1 MFSNS
6 RGNDQRAGDIMTLIR
21 EAAERDND
29 ALNEL
34 QKKCPMGTNL
44 VLGVDSSPDYFA
56 RSRPFRDWH
65 VFVATEND
73 IIIGSAAF
81 AISDTYVEGRQV
93 KTAYEY
99 GFVVHPLHRRE
110 GIAQK
115 LQRHIED
122 MALENNVDLLHLD
135 IIEDNIPSLSLFSKM
150 GFEKVKDC
158 TTISLMPCKRQ
169 RITVDGNIRSMEE
182 ADVDDVIGLINEMY
196 RGYDFFAPFQP
207 KDFVEYL
214 GRIPHFDFHNILVLE
229 DNGKLEACL
238 GIWEYNKV
246 RKYIV
251 EKLNWR
257 LSLQTYLIR
266 LIGLFTRMPYIPHRG
281 EPLLSYNLAT
291 LAYKRPESMRELL
304 KKTVNIALENKIN
317 FIHVTIDPSCPLA
330 TALSQFRYQTRMKLH
345 VLTKPL
351 KQERFPHSGEGKI
364 YFDVAEM

>member
-1 MFSNS
+1 M
-6 RGNDQRAGDIMTLIR
+6 ALIR
-21 EAAERDND
+21 EAAERDNE

-34 QKKCPMGTNL
+34 QKKCPMGTSL

-65 VFVATEND
+65 VFVAVENN
-73 IIIGSAAF
+73 IIVGSAAF
-81 AISDTYVEGRQV
+81 AINDTYVEGTQI

-99 GFVVHPLHRRE
+99 GFIVDPLHRRK
-110 GIAQK
+110 GIADK
-115 LQRHIED
+115 LQRHIEHT
-122 MALENNVDLLHLD
+122 ALENDVDLLHLD
-135 IIEDNIPSLSLFSKM
+135 IIEDNIPSISLFTKM
-150 GFEKVKDC
+150 GFEKVKDGI
-158 TTISLMPCKRQ
+158 TISLMPYKRQ
-169 RITVDGNIRSMEE
+169 RITAEGNIRSMEE
-182 ADVDDVIGLINEMY
+182 ADIDEVTGLLNEMY
-196 RGYDFFAPFQP
+196 RGYDFFVPFQP

-214 GRIPHFDFHNILVLE
+214 RRIPHFDFQSILVLE

-266 LIGLFTRMPYIPHRG
+266 LIGLFTRMPYVPKLG

-291 LAYKRPESMRELL
+291 VAYKKPESMTELL

-330 TALSQFRYQTRMKLH
+330 TVFSQFRFQTRIKLCA
-345 VLTKPL
+345 LAKPL
-351 KQERFPHSGEGKI
+351 KQERVPHSRERKI
-364 YFDVAEM
+364 YFDVAEI

>member
-1 MFSNS
+1 
-6 RGNDQRAGDIMTLIR
+6 MTLIR
-21 EAAERDND
+21 EAAERDNE

-34 QKKCPMGTNL
+34 QKKCPMGTSL

-65 VFVATEND
+65 VFVAVEND
-73 IIIGSAAF
+73 TIIGSAAF
-81 AISDTYVEGRQV
+81 ASRDTYFEGRRV

-99 GFVVHPLHRRE
+99 GFVVDPLHRRK
-110 GIAQK
+110 GIAEK

-122 MALENNVDLLHLD
+122 VALDNGVDLLHLD
-135 IIEDNIPSLSLFSKM
+135 IIEDNIPSLGLFSKM

-158 TTISLMPCKRQ
+158 MTVSLMPYKRQ
-169 RITVDGNIRSMEE
+169 RIAAEENIRSMEE
-182 ADVDDVIGLINEMY
+182 SDVDDVTGLINEMY
-196 RGYDFFAPFQP
+196 RGYDFFAPFEP

-214 GRIPHFDFHNILVLE
+214 KRIPHFDFHNILVFE

-238 GIWEYNKV
+238 GIWEYDKV

-266 LIGLFTRMPYIPHRG
+266 LIGLFTRMPYIPKPG

-291 LAYKRPESMRELL
+291 IAYKRPESMLELL
-304 KKTVNIALENKIN
+304 RKAVNIALDNKIN
-317 FIHVTIDPSCPLA
+317 FIHVTIDPLCPVA
-330 TALSQFRYQTRMKLH
+330 TALSQFRFQTRMKVH

-351 KQERFPHSGEGKI
+351 KQERLPSSGERRI
-364 YFDVAEM
+364 YVDVTEM

>member
-1 MFSNS
+1 
-6 RGNDQRAGDIMTLIR
+6 MTLIR

-34 QKKCPMGTNL
+34 QKKCPGGTSL

-56 RSRPFRDWH
+56 RSRPFKDWH
-65 VFVATEND
+65 VFVAVEND
-73 IIIGSAAF
+73 VIIGSAAF
-81 AISDTYVEGRQV
+81 AVNDTYVEGTQI

-99 GFVVHPLHRRE
+99 GFVVDPLHRRK
-110 GIAQK
+110 GIAEK
-115 LQRHIED
+115 LQGHIEHT
-122 MALENNVDLLHLD
+122 ALDNGVDLLHLD
-135 IIEDNIPSLSLFSKM
+135 IIEDNIPSINLFSKM

-158 TTISLMPCKRQ
+158 MTISLMPYKRQ
-169 RITVDGNIRSMEE
+169 TIAADGNIRCMEE
-182 ADVDDVIGLINEMY
+182 ADVDNVTALINEMY

-214 GRIPHFDFHNILVLE
+214 GRIPHFDFRNILVLE
-229 DNGKLEACL
+229 DNGMLEACL
-238 GIWEYNKV
+238 GVWEYDKV

-257 LSLQTYLIR
+257 LKAQTSLIR
-266 LIGLFTRMPYIPHRG
+266 LIGLFTRMPYIPKPG

-291 LAYKRPESMRELL
+291 AAYKRPESMTELL

-317 FIHVTIDPSCPLA
+317 FIHVTIDPSCPMA
-330 TALSQFRYQTRMKLH
+330 TVLSQFRFQTRMKLH

-351 KQERFPHSGEGKI
+351 KQERIPRSRERKI
-364 YFDVAEM
+364 YVDVAEM

>member
-1 MFSNS
+1 
-6 RGNDQRAGDIMTLIR
+6 MTLIR

-34 QKKCPMGTNL
+34 QKKCPMGTSL

-65 VFVATEND
+65 VYVAAESDT
-73 IIIGSAAF
+73 IIGSAAF
-81 AISDTYVEGRQV
+81 AISDTYFEGRQV

-99 GFVVHPLHRRE
+99 GFIVDPLHRRK
-110 GIAQK
+110 GIAEK

-122 MALENNVDLLHLD
+122 IALDNGVDLLHLD
-135 IIEDNIPSLSLFSKM
+135 IIEDNTPSISLFSKM

-158 TTISLMPCKRQ
+158 ITISLMPYKKQ
-169 RITVDGNIRSMEE
+169 RITAEENIRSMEE
-182 ADVDDVIGLINEMY
+182 SDVDDVTGLINEMY
-196 RGYDFFAPFQP
+196 RGYDFFAPFES

-214 GRIPHFDFHNILVLE
+214 KRIPHFDFHNILVFE

-238 GIWEYNKV
+238 GIWEYDKV

-257 LSLQTYLIR
+257 LSLQTHLIR
-266 LIGLFTRMPYIPHRG
+266 LFGLFTRMPYIPKPG

-304 KKTVNIALENKIN
+304 KKTVNIALDNKIN
-317 FIHVTIDPSCPLA
+317 FIHVTIDPSCPVA
-330 TALSQFRYQTRMKLH
+330 TALSQFRFQTRMKVR

-351 KQERFPHSGEGKI
+351 KQERFPHSRERKI
-364 YFDVAEM
+364 YVDVAEM

>member
-1 MFSNS
+1 
-6 RGNDQRAGDIMTLIR
+6 MTLIR

-34 QKKCPMGTNL
+34 QKKCPMGTSL

-56 RSRPFRDWH
+56 RSRPFKDWH
-65 VFVATEND
+65 VFVAAEND
-73 IIIGSAAF
+73 TIIGSAAF
-81 AISDTYVEGRQV
+81 AISDTYVEGRKI

-99 GFVVHPLHRRE
+99 GFVVDPLHRRK
-110 GIAQK
+110 GIAEK
-115 LQRHIED
+115 LQRHIEHIVLD
-122 MALENNVDLLHLD
+122 NGVDLLHLD
-135 IIEDNIPSLSLFSKM
+135 IIEDNIPSIRLFSKM
-150 GFEKVKDC
+150 GFERVKDC
-158 TTISLMPCKRQ
+158 MTISLMPYKRQ
-169 RITVDGNIRSMEE
+169 RITADGNIRCMEE
-182 ADVDDVIGLINEMY
+182 ADVDEVTDLINEMY

-207 KDFVEYL
+207 KDFLEYL
-214 GRIPHFDFHNILVLE
+214 GRIPHLDFHNILVLE
-229 DNGKLEACL
+229 DNGELEACL
-238 GIWEYNKV
+238 GIWEYDKV

-266 LIGLFTRMPYIPHRG
+266 LMGLFTRMPYIPKPG

-317 FIHVTIDPSCPLA
+317 FIHVTIDPSSPMA
-330 TALSQFRYQTRMKLH
+330 TVLSQFRFQTRMKLH

-351 KQERFPHSGEGKI
+351 KQERFPHSRERKI

>member
-1 MFSNS
+1 M
-6 RGNDQRAGDIMTLIR
+6 ILIR

-34 QKKCPMGTNL
+34 QKKCPAGTSL

-65 VFVATEND
+65 VFVAVEND
-73 IIIGSAAF
+73 IIVGSAGF
-81 AISDTYVEGRQV
+81 AINDTYVEGKQI

-99 GFVVHPLHRRE
+99 GFVVDPLHRRK
-110 GIAQK
+110 GIAEK
-115 LQRHIED
+115 LQGHIEHIG
-122 MALENNVDLLHLD
+122 LENDVDLLHLD
-135 IIEDNIPSLSLFSKM
+135 IIEDNIPSISLFSKM

-158 TTISLMPCKRQ
+158 VTISLMPYKRQ
-169 RITVDGNIRSMEE
+169 RITADGNIRCMEE
-182 ADVDDVIGLINEMY
+182 ADVDDVTDLINEMY
-196 RGYDFFAPFQP
+196 RGYDFFSPFQP

-229 DNGKLEACL
+229 DNGELEACL
-238 GIWEYNKV
+238 GVWEYDKV

-257 LSLQTYLIR
+257 LKAQTSVIR
-266 LIGLFTRMPYIPHRG
+266 LIGLFTRMPYIPKPG

-291 LAYKRPESMRELL
+291 VAYRRPESMTELL

-317 FIHVTIDPSCPLA
+317 FIHVTIDPSCPMA
-330 TALSQFRYQTRMKLH
+330 TVLRQFRFQTRMKLH

-351 KQERFPHSGEGKI
+351 KQERVPHSGERKI
-364 YFDVAEM
+364 YVDVAEM